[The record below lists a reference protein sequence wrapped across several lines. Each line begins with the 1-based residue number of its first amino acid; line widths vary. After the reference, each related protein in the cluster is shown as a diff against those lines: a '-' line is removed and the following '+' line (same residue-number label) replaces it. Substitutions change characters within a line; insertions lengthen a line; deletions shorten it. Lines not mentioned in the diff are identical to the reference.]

1 MKAWLWVVACA
12 LIVAAPEAAEQT
24 SCPGMLYLGNG
35 LSNGLFVDVP
45 TQQAVYAHRIEEPQ
59 PMLQAMRQFH
69 QQRNVESC
77 GDKCVHIRLEEGTI
91 VLAFRPGTEGFRY
104 EFDGVKF
111 SIAEV
116 VKSFG
121 LGLGDLYW
129 IEYRS
134 GDRNNPAGIF
144 LYSSAQGVLS
154 LSMTDHSDPRTS
166 ALGST
171 LSLVG
176 RRGLLSDDCAV
187 R

>member
-1 MKAWLWVVACA
+1 
-12 LIVAAPEAAEQT
+12 
-24 SCPGMLYLGNG
+24 
-35 LSNGLFVDVP
+35 
-45 TQQAVYAHRIEEPQ
+45 
-59 PMLQAMRQFH
+59 MRQSR
-69 QQRNVESC
+69 QQHNVESC

-91 VLAFRPGTEGFRY
+91 VLAFRPGPEGFRY
-104 EFDGVKF
+104 EFADVRF

-116 VKSFG
+116 AKGFG
-121 LGLGDLYW
+121 LGLEDLYW

-144 LYSSAQGVLS
+144 LYSSSQGVLS
-154 LSMTDHSDPRTS
+154 ISMTDYSDPRTS

-176 RRGLLSDDCAV
+176 RPGLLSDDCAV